1 MPVLE
6 APLMLVDAE
15 KASTIRH
22 MVKMKSQQL
31 GLDDDALAELDAT
44 VLAVLGLERDVG
56 QPV

>member
-31 GLDDDALAELDAT
+31 GLDDAALAELDAT
-44 VLAVLGLERDVG
+44 VLAVLGLNSG
-56 QPV
+56 A